1 MARSKASARST
12 SSTPTPS
19 SSSSSSSSSPPE
31 PFTRAPAILSSF
43 LSGIDPRR
51 LYIIH
56 VDSHPRFFKLQVFAV
71 PFATN
76 VVLAALLVWR
86 AYVILP
92 VYLLL
97 LVSTLERLGNKN
109 GTSVRP
115 GSVDGTDLLGGRQGD
130 VSTIFWRAGNFL
142 FDLLLW
148 QLVLPW
154 PRRFFVGGHDGFV
167 VDEWLRWPE
176 SAWGWKWRVGF
187 HHREVIVRAAK
198 RSWWSYDGFA
208 RKDGAKAEK
217 SPPSLVSL
225 TDDSNPMFRSKIL
238 PAINEGWMKRRSGYM
253 FLDADWD
260 LDFDAMTLAHAEIKD
275 RTSGVSMN
283 DFRKM
288 LVLHTK
294 EFGWVVWKVWELDA
308 GGEKIVSWKGREG
321 KIGDEDDAT
330 EKEARHLRRKMDVV
344 RNKLI
349 TLDKEDL
356 FYRWIE
362 LVQYES
368 SSPFETPF
376 ATAKIPPPPPPP
388 PPSASTSASASASTS
403 TSNPTS
409 LTVPSTSRS
418 SPSTARQRQQPRN
431 NNQATVSKQFDHAAA
446 DKEQRQKRQ
455 EMSEKVQR
463 MFSAE
468 GIDMEQLWKDVER
481 EAHEEK

>member
-1 MARSKASARST
+1 M
-12 SSTPTPS
+12 
-19 SSSSSSSSSPPE
+19 
-31 PFTRAPAILSSF
+31 
-43 LSGIDPRR
+43 
-51 LYIIH
+51 
-56 VDSHPRFFKLQVFAV
+56 FAV

-76 VVLAALLVWR
+76 VVLAALLLWR

-225 TDDSNPMFRSKIL
+225 TDDSNPMFRSKVL

-344 RNKLI
+344 RVCIFFILSAAHMGCPMNALMAIILLLFLFSCPQAHGLANRPLQNKLI

-376 ATAKIPPPPPPP
+376 ATAKIPPPPPP

-431 NNQATVSKQFDHAAA
+431 NNQATGSEQFDHAAA
-446 DKEQRQKRQ
+446 DKEQRRKRQ

-481 EAHEEK
+481 ETHEEK